1 MTTNDCNTS
10 TSPECCDRSDD
21 PGGSTFEDIGKM
33 FRGVDVAHMSKYG
46 VFLSQKTYMSDPTNV
61 LKVYGH
67 LCNGAMPGKTQCDA
81 DGKQALWTQ
90 TMLDYLHAYY
100 LSLPGANRSLP
111 KCPAPTS

>member
-21 PGGSTFEDIGKM
+21 PGGSTFEDIEKM

-46 VFLSQKTYMSDPTNV
+46 VFLSQKTYMSDPANM
-61 LKVYGH
+61 LEVYGR

-90 TMLDYLHAYY
+90 PMVDYLHAYY
-100 LSLPGANRSLP
+100 LSLPGANQSLP